1 MARVTISKRLKGS
14 NGRQYYVLGFELNG
28 YEILIPRNSPTTV
41 LLYFPKERAWVH
53 CFVKDRYLQD
63 FSGEKLDITNPN
75 HPIEEVNKLI
85 MSLVS
90 SAYYRTK
97 LRGY

>member
-1 MARVTISKRLKGS
+1 MGRITTSKRLKGS
-14 NGRQYYVLGFELNG
+14 NGKQYYILGFELNG
-28 YEILIPRNSPTTV
+28 YEMLIPRSSPTTV
-41 LLYFPKERAWVH
+41 LLHFPKEKTWVC
-53 CFVKDRYLQD
+53 CFVKDEYLQD
-63 FSGEKLDITNPN
+63 FSGEKIDMTNPN

-90 SAYYRTK
+90 SSYYKTK